1 MQDKIL
7 DFWFKE
13 AGPSKWWAKD
23 AIFDNLVREKFLNI
37 HEKAVAGELHGW
49 RRTAHGRLAEIIVI
63 DQFSRNI
70 YRNDPKS
77 FLYDPMALVLA
88 QEAIQAGSHQ
98 LLTVKEK
105 LFLYLPFMH
114 SESKA
119 IHEIAVKLFYTK
131 GLEENLNFEYKHK
144 EIIDKFGRYPHR
156 NIILGRVSTSEEMA
170 FLKQPNSSF

>member
-1 MQDKIL
+1 MQDKII

-13 AGPSKWWAKD
+13 AGPSNWWAKD
-23 AIFDNLVREKFLNI
+23 VAFDNLIRERFLSVHN
-37 HEKAVAGELHGW
+37 KAIAGELHSW

-70 YRNDPKS
+70 YRGDERS
-77 FLYDPMALVLA
+77 FIYDPVALVLA

-98 LLTVKEK
+98 LLSIQERT
-105 LFLYLPFMH
+105 FLYIPFMH

-119 IHEIAVKLFYTK
+119 IHEIAVKLFHTK

-156 NIILGRVSTSEEMA
+156 NLILGRVSTSEELA
-170 FLKQPNSSF
+170 FLKTPNSSF